1 MFDNKRKGEN
11 SIMMSKTIA
20 AVGHQLEVNKKRC
33 AKDLEKYKTSLS
45 KHYNEHWKP
54 EDLTEKEFSKYKK
67 LESALKKAEDACN
80 DFENYTW

>member
-1 MFDNKRKGEN
+1 
-11 SIMMSKTIA
+11 MMSKTIA
-20 AVGHQLEVNKKRC
+20 AVGHQLVVNKKRC

-45 KHYNEHWKP
+45 KRYNEHWKLG
-54 EDLTEKEFSKYKK
+54 DLTEKELSKYKK